1 MDPSQ
6 RVISDRS
13 ASLPEL
19 DEAWASAL
27 DSGLGQLF
35 DSTPPA
41 PLAIDSPF
49 LVGGTTSFEGALDAL
64 GSQTQRV
71 IAMESALVAAWNRG
85 NDLAGRNREL
95 QAQRAEDSAVINRA
109 RRERE
114 DALGDTAHFRRDVA
128 AYDAVFRTLGMS
140 PLRYEGLPKVMPAIA
155 ALAPRVIAH
164 LPASLRRQATP
175 PPAPEPTAPSAP
187 VPSVVAS
194 APSGAAPLARTGPQ
208 PGYAPALRLP
218 GHGLSSQDE
227 AEVALLLQ
235 QVSFPFGWEF
245 VFHRVWAHEL
255 GRDGDLDAHVA
266 GAPVQPVRSV
276 QVPPEFPGGPPA
288 ISGLSPVARATLLR
302 GLDLAFTADE
312 FRRLAPLSQS
322 QIVRLWEGRDKS
334 RKRRRAAG
342 PSAGSSAGSSAPRKT
357 PPPSSAVLVKH
368 TDEVM
373 KA

>member
-1 MDPSQ
+1 
-6 RVISDRS
+6 
-13 ASLPEL
+13 
-19 DEAWASAL
+19 
-27 DSGLGQLF
+27 
-35 DSTPPA
+35 
-41 PLAIDSPF
+41 
-49 LVGGTTSFEGALDAL
+49 
-64 GSQTQRV
+64 
-71 IAMESALVAAWNRG
+71 
-85 NDLAGRNREL
+85 
-95 QAQRAEDSAVINRA
+95 
-109 RRERE
+109 
-114 DALGDTAHFRRDVA
+114 
-128 AYDAVFRTLGMS
+128 MS

-164 LPASLRRQATP
+164 LPATLRRQATP
-175 PPAPEPTAPSAP
+175 PPAQEPPAPSAP
-187 VPSVVAS
+187 APPVAVS
-194 APSGAAPLARTGPQ
+194 APSGAAPLVRTGPQ
-208 PGYAPALRLP
+208 PGYAPVLRPP
-218 GHGLSSQDE
+218 GHGLSSQEE

-235 QVSFPFGWEF
+235 RVSFPLGWEF

-255 GRDGDLDAHVA
+255 GRDGDLDAHIM

-334 RKRRRAAG
+334 RKRRRTAG